1 MEDFYDELLND
12 CYGEIK
18 LGNLVFSPAEI
29 IKRLDPVAYHQG
41 LLDFEDTMRENV
53 REEKDEMISQL
64 NEEKEN

>member
-29 IKRLDPVAYHQG
+29 IKRLDPIAYHQG
-41 LLDFEDTMRENV
+41 LLDFEDTMLENV
-53 REEKDEMISQL
+53 TE
-64 NEEKEN
+64 EEKEN

>member
-41 LLDFEDTMRENV
+41 LLDFEDTMLENV
-53 REEKDEMISQL
+53 TE
-64 NEEKEN
+64 EEKENA

>member
-12 CYGEIK
+12 CYGEIN

-29 IKRLDPVAYHQG
+29 IKRLDPIAYHQG

-53 REEKDEMISQL
+53 REEKDEMIAQL

>member
-18 LGNLVFSPAEI
+18 LGNLIFSPAEI

-41 LLDFEDTMRENV
+41 LLDFEDTMLENV
-53 REEKDEMISQL
+53 REE
-64 NEEKEN
+64 EKENV

>member
-1 MEDFYDELLND
+1 
-12 CYGEIK
+12 
-18 LGNLVFSPAEI
+18 
-29 IKRLDPVAYHQG
+29 

>member
-1 MEDFYDELLND
+1 MKDFYDELLND

-29 IKRLDPVAYHQG
+29 IKRLDPVAYNQG